1 MIGRVMRDHYVLVD
15 GKVVP
20 ERGYQHH
27 WV

>member
-1 MIGRVMRDHYVLVD
+1 MVGRVMRDHCVLVD

-27 WV
+27 WE